1 MTAPPDETS
10 SGRADGPGPEPERG
24 HVDDVILSMAAA
36 GVTVRRIAQEVGLA
50 KSTVHDRLSLLL
62 RTRTQRAS
70 DEFIAMWE
78 VRLEDLYRRAYGSLT
93 RMEKDSDA
101 WDRAWDRCLRAEES
115 LRQLMGA
122 DAPEAMTIALERR
135 AESEA
140 EMTATAI
147 LAAVDAVSLPDD
159 RRAYALEAASARL
172 HAIEGDF
179 TAPEPLPPLGAA
191 PTPYRADGGQLYI
204 DGPEGLRYRVTAVEP
219 KPAPTVDRPALPP
232 GPSAG
237 RERDGAEAVLAEVAK
252 FEAEFGPLG
261 EDEEDDD
268 PAAPT

>member
-1 MTAPPDETS
+1 M
-10 SGRADGPGPEPERG
+10 
-24 HVDDVILSMAAA
+24 ILSMAAA

-70 DEFIAMWE
+70 DEFIAMRE

-101 WDRAWDRCLRAEES
+101 WGPWDRCLRAEES
-115 LRQLMGA
+115 LRKLKGA
-122 DAPEAMTIALERR
+122 DASEAMTIALERR

-140 EMTATAI
+140 EMTVTAI

-159 RRAYALEAASARL
+159 RRAYVLEAASARL
-172 HAIEGDF
+172 HAIKGDF
-179 TAPEPLPPLGAA
+179 TAPEPMPPLGAA
-191 PTPYRADGGQLYI
+191 PTPYRADDGQLYI

-219 KPAPTVDRPALPP
+219 QPAPTVDRPALPP

-252 FEAEFGPLG
+252 FEGEFGPLG
-261 EDEEDDD
+261 EDEEDDEPEDD
-268 PAAPT
+268 PAAPA